1 MICPHCGY
9 DNIQGADECARCMQD
24 LTFLDE
30 PTADSFVEQLIMEDP
45 VRVLKPAVP
54 VCVSPDTPLGDVIRT
69 MSEKRIGCLLVT
81 DGPELVGILTER
93 DLLMNLAGREAE
105 LANDPVREWMT
116 PHPETV
122 AEDDAIAY
130 AIHKM
135 DVGGYRHLPVMDGT
149 RPKGVISVRD
159 LVGFLAAYLA

>member
-1 MICPHCGY
+1 MICPHCSY

-116 PHPETV
+116 PNPETV

>member
-24 LTFLDE
+24 LTYLDE

-116 PHPETV
+116 PNPETV